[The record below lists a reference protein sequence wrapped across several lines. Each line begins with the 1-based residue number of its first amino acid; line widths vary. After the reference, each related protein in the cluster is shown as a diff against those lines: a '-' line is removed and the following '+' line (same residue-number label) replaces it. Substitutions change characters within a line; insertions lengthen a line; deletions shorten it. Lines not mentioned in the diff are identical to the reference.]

1 SRRCRPGKAPAGLRR
16 VRPVPGTRRSR
27 WFPAGNCARDPPPHR
42 PGRDLH
48 VRVSGA
54 WPPDTP
60 RQRKE
65 ATMSAN
71 ADPAAPPRLELY
83 GGRWTALIPALVL
96 IAVMCILSFAERA
109 AVPAFWVGGFAALV
123 VGLALARNRTAF

>member
-1 SRRCRPGKAPAGLRR
+1 MMPWAAIQLCARRIAQGTLSRRAPPTSSAAGGAHHRGSSPR
-16 VRPVPGTRRSR
+16 ATEQAVPTRQS
-27 WFPAGNCARDPPPHR
+27 
-42 PGRDLH
+42 PGRDLDG
-48 VRVSGA
+48 RVSVA
-54 WPPDTP
+54 WPLDSP

-123 VGLALARNRTAF
+123 